1 MAIELDKK
9 KDWIKNIRRV
19 KSPNFDER
27 PADVPVSLVVI
38 HGISLPPGHYGGGY
52 IDQLFTNSLDPDK
65 HPYFREIEHL
75 KVAPHLMINRKGA
88 LTQYVPFN
96 KRAWH
101 AGRSEFEGC
110 PECNDYSIGIELEG
124 CDDEAYE
131 EPQYL
136 KLAAV
141 VKKLM
146 QEWPGIT
153 RARIKGHSDVAPG
166 RKTDPGPAFDWE
178 YFYKLLD

>member
-27 PADVPVSLVVI
+27 PADMPVSLIVV
-38 HGISLPPGHYGGGY
+38 HGISLPPKHYGGNY
-52 IDQLFTNSLDPDK
+52 IDQLFTNCLDPEK

-75 KVAPHLMINRKGA
+75 RVSSHLLINRKGA

-124 CDDEAYE
+124 CDEEPYE
-131 EPQYL
+131 EAQYR

-141 VKKLM
+141 AQRLM
-146 QEWPGIT
+146 AAWPGIT
-153 RARIKGHSDVAPG
+153 RERIKGHSDVSPG
-166 RKTDPGPAFDWE
+166 RKTDPGPAFDWK
-178 YFYKLLD
+178 YFYNLLE